1 MNVIKLQRKYPSFS
15 QEEMMGLVNQFK

>member
-1 MNVIKLQRKYPSFS
+1 MNAIKLARKYPQFS